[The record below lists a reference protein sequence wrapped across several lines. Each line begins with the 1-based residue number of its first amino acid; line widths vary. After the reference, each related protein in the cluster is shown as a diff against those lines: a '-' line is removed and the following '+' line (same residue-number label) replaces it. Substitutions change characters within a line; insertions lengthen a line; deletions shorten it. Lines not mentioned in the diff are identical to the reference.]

1 MARINPKVTASA
13 AAAAGTT
20 VLCWAVGLAGL
31 DVPDYVQGAVTVL
44 LVFAAGYATSDGKHA
59 AD

>member
-1 MARINPKVTASA
+1 MTKIDPKVTAAA

-31 DVPDYVQGAVTVL
+31 DVPAEVQGAVTVL
-44 LVFAAGYATSDGKHA
+44 LVFGAGWLTPNGRHVA
-59 AD
+59 